1 MPGRTDPWLRQI
13 AEWKDQFPLRY
24 GEGGDLLK
32 PQPVFEMLQEMTAS
46 RDDIVWTTGV
56 GQHQMWAMQYLLC
69 DRPRTFITSGGLG
82 TMGYGIPA
90 AVGAKAARPDATVVC
105 IDGDGCF
112 QMTQQ
117 ELATS
122 VLEDLPIV
130 VVIVNNGYLGMVR
143 QWQDMFFGERFS
155 QIHLTQ
161 SLPDYAGLARAYG
174 ALGFTAETEGEVAD
188 ALEEAL
194 ASGRTA
200 VVDARVDPA
209 RALLPDDPGRRGR
222 ARPRRVRR
230 HDERGAGVI
239 HTVSVLLE
247 NKPGALTRITSMF
260 ARRGYNIESLAV
272 GTTER
277 HDVSRITL
285 RVDCAG
291 QPLEQIEKQM
301 HKLVNVLRVDG
312 ARPRRV
318 DRARARAPEGDGAAE
333 RPRRADGA
341 GRGLRRPRRRPRP
354 GCDRVR
360 ADRPA
365 GGRRLVR
372 GARPAAR
379 PPGARPHRQDRPQ
392 PPVPQQLEASQA
404 ARSRLTHEK
413 ETHPM
418 ATIHRDGDLGLLDGK
433 VAVVGFGSQGHAHAL
448 NLHDSGVQVQVGL
461 RDGSSSRAAAEDA
474 GLDTGTV
481 ADAVRGAQ
489 VVAMLVPDHVQKGVW
504 DEDVAPNLEPGAAV
518 LFAHGLNVHFGRIVP
533 PAEHDVIMVAPKA
546 PGHRVR
552 ELYVAGAGTPGLVA
566 VHQDASGRA
575 LQLGLAYGVGIGC
588 GRVGLLET
596 TFAEETESDLFG
608 EQAVLCGGV
617 PALVQAGFDTLVE
630 AGYQPEIAYYECLN
644 ELKLIVDLLYQ
655 GGYEYMRYSVSDV
668 AEYGDLSR
676 GPRIADDRTR
686 EEMRAILDEIRSGAF
701 ARELFADDDAGRPN
715 FARLRAEGAARAQEI
730 ERVGKDLRELAGS
743 KASAEAGGPVRQ

>member
-1 MPGRTDPWLRQI
+1 
-13 AEWKDQFPLRY
+13 
-24 GEGGDLLK
+24 
-32 PQPVFEMLQEMTAS
+32 
-46 RDDIVWTTGV
+46 
-56 GQHQMWAMQYLLC
+56 
-69 DRPRTFITSGGLG
+69 
-82 TMGYGIPA
+82 
-90 AVGAKAARPDATVVC
+90 
-105 IDGDGCF
+105 
-112 QMTQQ
+112 
-117 ELATS
+117 
-122 VLEDLPIV
+122 
-130 VVIVNNGYLGMVR
+130 
-143 QWQDMFFGERFS
+143 
-155 QIHLTQ
+155 
-161 SLPDYAGLARAYG
+161 
-174 ALGFTAETEGEVAD
+174 
-188 ALEEAL
+188 
-194 ASGRTA
+194 
-200 VVDARVDPA
+200 
-209 RALLPDDPGRRGR
+209 
-222 ARPRRVRR
+222 
-230 HDERGAGVI
+230 
-239 HTVSVLLE
+239 
-247 NKPGALTRITSMF
+247 
-260 ARRGYNIESLAV
+260 
-272 GTTER
+272 
-277 HDVSRITL
+277 
-285 RVDCAG
+285 
-291 QPLEQIEKQM
+291 
-301 HKLVNVLRVDG
+301 
-312 ARPRRV
+312 
-318 DRARARAPEGDGAAE
+318 
-333 RPRRADGA
+333 
-341 GRGLRRPRRRPRP
+341 
-354 GCDRVR
+354 
-360 ADRPA
+360 
-365 GGRRLVR
+365 
-372 GARPAAR
+372 
-379 PPGARPHRQDRPQ
+379 
-392 PPVPQQLEASQA
+392 
-404 ARSRLTHEK
+404 
-413 ETHPM
+413 M

-533 PAEHDVIMVAPKA
+533 PAEHDVVMVAPKA

-552 ELYVAGAGTPGLVA
+552 ELYVAGAGTPGLLA

-715 FARLRAEGAARAQEI
+715 FAKLRAEGAARAQEI
-730 ERVGKDLRELAGS
+730 ERVGKDLRELAGIEGLLG
-743 KASAEAGGPVRQ
+743 AEAHGVS